1 MKLFSDSIRDKK
13 DDLYRY
19 NISNYARKHHLKVVV
34 VPIDTSDFDAPFLCK
49 RGDFIRFNGKNFF
62 ILNKKQKNMVRNK
75 NDGLSVDCL
84 LLRQNPKIA
93 PDEIMLKLPFREVVA
108 DGSNSAYY
116 VEKWRSFC
124 VEKGIPFHYTGDE
137 K

>member
-1 MKLFSDSIRDKK
+1 
-13 DDLYRY
+13 
-19 NISNYARKHHLKVVV
+19 
-34 VPIDTSDFDAPFLCK
+34 
-49 RGDFIRFNGKNFF
+49 
-62 ILNKKQKNMVRNK
+62 MVRNK
-75 NDGLSVDCL
+75 NDGLSIDCL